1 MTGPADIYRT
11 IQIWMIRIVGAG
23 TQAAA
28 LHWPGNLWIPA
39 RKEAPDRDELEQAG
53 RPKTREFAAALPKAR
68 SCENR
73 HLYRSAPY
81 QQSGPGLLQFSS
93 VLEQFE
99 QSISWL
105 WCVR

>member
-1 MTGPADIYRT
+1 
-11 IQIWMIRIVGAG
+11 MIRIVRRGWHCC
-23 TQAAA
+23 AAP
-28 LHWPGNLWIPA
+28 WPGNLWIPA
-39 RKEAPDRDELEQAG
+39 RRDALSRDELEQAG
-53 RPKTREFAAALPKAR
+53 RPKTREFAAALPKAG
-68 SCENR
+68 SCDNR

-105 WCVR
+105 WIVR